1 MLNEKKKSKF
11 FEHYSLMEKKRFL
24 FVYLMIAF
32 PVVQV
37 IVMYFWVNISSII
50 MAFQAYPSN
59 NFTFENFRMVFD
71 ALSSGSDRF
80 GLNPRLSL
88 INSVIIFFYISILA
102 TVVNLLTTYMLTKHT
117 VGARAFRVIYSVP
130 GLVGGVVF
138 ASVMQ
143 SIYSYNGLAVSIL
156 DGLGFN
162 LPVIVREQGLLG
174 NEGTAFN
181 TLMFQTFFMTIG
193 GGSMVLAGAYMRI
206 PQEVF
211 ESAKIEGCGLFR
223 ETFQLAIP
231 CAWPTISTLT
241 VFSLCGIFTSDMNF
255 YMYSNGSGNFG
266 MTSIGFYLYKFQ
278 TMFAEGSGAS
288 GYNYLSA
295 LGVCITI
302 VTVPLVLLG
311 RWALNKFNEDVEF

>member
-1 MLNEKKKSKF
+1 MANKEKKSKLI
-11 FEHYSLMEKKRFL
+11 EHYSLMEKKRFP
-24 FVYLMIAF
+24 FVYLIVAF
-32 PVVQV
+32 PVIQI

-50 MAFQAYPSN
+50 MSFQAYPSN
-59 NFTFENFRMVFD
+59 EFTFENFRMVFE
-71 ALSSGSDRF
+71 ALKTGNDRF
-80 GLNPRLSL
+80 GLNPRQSL
-88 INSVIIFFYISILA
+88 INSVVIFFAVSILA

-117 VGARAFRVIYSVP
+117 TGAGVFRVIYSVP

-156 DGLGFN
+156 DGLGIN
-162 LPVIVREQGLLG
+162 VPVIVREQGLLG
-174 NEGTAFN
+174 NQGTAFN
-181 TLMFQTFFMTIG
+181 TLLFQTFFMTIG

-211 ESAKIEGCGLFR
+211 ESAKLEGCGLFR

-241 VFSLCGIFTSDMNF
+241 VFSLCGIFTADMNF

-266 MTSIGFYLYKFQ
+266 MTSVGFYLYKFQ
-278 TMFAEGSGAS
+278 TMFAEGSAAS

-295 LGVCITI
+295 FGLFISVITI
-302 VTVPLVLLG
+302 PLVLLG
-311 RWALNKFNEDVEF
+311 RWALNKFYEDVEF